1 MRNNQDRLGPP
12 GATEDQS
19 VAGSSLSYAV
29 PTEFVELPSKG
40 KFYAENHPLH
50 NQETIEIR
58 YMTAKEE
65 DILASVALIKKGL
78 AVDRLLENIIVPDV
92 DPETLFI
99 GDRNA
104 VLIAARI
111 SAYGSAYIAKV
122 VCGECLEKQDHTF
135 DLKKVGY
142 NLACFDDSL
151 LAEYNISFN
160 KEKIRFDYILP
171 KSNVKV
177 GIKIPTGFDD
187 VTEEDTEENSVITA
201 LLSRIIVSVNENENP
216 SEVSSFVDSMLAWD
230 SRELRT
236 VLPLMSP
243 NIDLKQ
249 EFACRVCGEK
259 DIREIPLTAEFFW
272 PR

>member
-12 GATEDQS
+12 SATEDQS
-19 VAGSSLSYAV
+19 VAGASLSYAV

-92 DPETLFI
+92 NPKTLLI

-104 VLIAARI
+104 VMIAARI
-111 SAYGSAYIAKV
+111 SAYGSAYVANV
-122 VCGECLEKQDHTF
+122 VCTKCLEAQDHTF
-135 DLKKVGY
+135 DLKKVNY
-142 NLACFDDSL
+142 NLACFDDNL
-151 LAEYNISFN
+151 LTKYDISFN
-160 KEKIRFDYILP
+160 KEKIRFDYVLP
-171 KSNVKV
+171 KSSVKV
-177 GIKIPTGFDD
+177 GVKIPTGFDE
-187 VTEEDTEENSVITA
+187 VVEEAVGENSAITA
-201 LLSRIIVSVNENENP
+201 LLSKIIVSVNENENP

-243 NIDLKQ
+243 NVDLKQ
-249 EFACRVCGEK
+249 EFGCRSCGEE